1 MTELH
6 CRSGDIIFRE
16 GDPSEFVCRIISG
29 EIEIVKEHGDESL
42 VLGIARTG
50 EFVGEMGV
58 ISGRPRSATVRAMN
72 DLSIE
77 LINKDDFLKLIST
90 DSDTA
95 LQLLSRLSERLRLT
109 DGMLVEVAMSGRK
122 KTPPAPPDQALLNDR
137 AAETAAETKDE
148 TRLTILA
155 GSDGL
160 ANQLPKDGIP
170 VSSFPFLV
178 GRRPEE
184 NEVNVR
190 MKLAMPKIDLML
202 LDFKPYRLSRV
213 HFAVQS
219 HQDDKYLIRDLGSA
233 LGTQVNGDFL
243 GADFPRDV
251 IELKAGENLIVA
263 GGAESQFAF
272 RILVDGK

>member
-29 EIEIVKEHGDESL
+29 EIEIVKEHGDKSL

-137 AAETAAETKDE
+137 AAEIAAETKDE
-148 TRLTILA
+148 TRLVA
-155 GSDGL
+155 
-160 ANQLPKDGIP
+160 
-170 VSSFPFLV
+170 
-178 GRRPEE
+178 RE
-184 NEVNVR
+184 
-190 MKLAMPKIDLML
+190 
-202 LDFKPYRLSRV
+202 KPR
-213 HFAVQS
+213 H
-219 HQDDKYLIRDLGSA
+219 G
-233 LGTQVNGDFL
+233 
-243 GADFPRDV
+243 
-251 IELKAGENLIVA
+251 
-263 GGAESQFAF
+263 
-272 RILVDGK
+272 